1 MSEISNELQYKLLD
15 VPTGEERGRLKRF
28 GGSEHD
34 AFNYTLLKQAE
45 DTVPWRS
52 ELREQ
57 DRLQEASFG
66 AMIGMQPRDEFEGML
81 ITQLLAAHHAAMER
95 YRIARDPRQ
104 PVEIQ
109 ELELNQAQKLTRTCV
124 MLVDSIK
131 RHRGKGKQQI
141 RVEHVHVNQGG
152 QAIVGVVNR
161 QEARPSKDVGEAD
174 AARAIEYQP
183 EPPMR
188 GVHPQR
194 EPVPV
199 AAGDREEALPD
210 AWRRAG

>member
-1 MSEISNELQYKLLD
+1 MSQISNELQYKLLD
-15 VPTGEERGRLKRF
+15 VPTGEERGQLKRF

-34 AFNYTLLKQAE
+34 DFNYTLMNQAR
-45 DTVPWRS
+45 DTLPWRS
-52 ELREQ
+52 EQHERI
-57 DRLQEASFG
+57 RLQDATNG
-66 AMIGMQPRDEFEGML
+66 AMIGMQPQDEFEGML
-81 ITQLLAAHHAAMER
+81 ITQLLAAHHASMER
-95 YRIARDPRQ
+95 YRIARDPGQ

-109 ELELNQAQKLTRTCV
+109 QLELNQSQKLTRLCA
-124 MLVDSIK
+124 MLVDTIK

-161 QEARPSKDVGEAD
+161 EEARPSKDVGEAD
-174 AARAIEYQP
+174 AAKVIEHQP
-183 EPPMR
+183 ETPMWSAN
-188 GVHPQR
+188 PQR
-194 EPVPV
+194 EPVSV

>member
-1 MSEISNELQYKLLD
+1 MSEISKELQYKLLD
-15 VPTGEERGRLKRF
+15 VPTGEERGQLKRF

-52 ELREQ
+52 ELRDQ

-81 ITQLLAAHHAAMER
+81 ITQLLAAHHAAIEC
-95 YRIARDPRQ
+95 YRIGR
-104 PVEIQ
+104 
-109 ELELNQAQKLTRTCV
+109 
-124 MLVDSIK
+124 

-161 QEARPSKDVGEAD
+161 EEARPSKDVGEAD
-174 AARAIEYQP
+174 AAKGHR
-183 EPPMR
+183 
-188 GVHPQR
+188 
-194 EPVPV
+194 VPTRNPDAGRTP
-199 AAGDREEALPD
+199 AAGT
-210 AWRRAG
+210 RAGCRR

>member
-1 MSEISNELQYKLLD
+1 MSEISKELQYKLLD
-15 VPTGEERGRLKRF
+15 VQTGEERGQLKRF

-52 ELREQ
+52 ELRDQ

-81 ITQLLAAHHAAMER
+81 ITQLLAAHHAAIEC
-95 YRIARDPRQ
+95 YRIGR
-104 PVEIQ
+104 
-109 ELELNQAQKLTRTCV
+109 
-124 MLVDSIK
+124 

-161 QEARPSKDVGEAD
+161 EEARPSKDVGEAD
-174 AARAIEYQP
+174 AAKVIEHQP
-183 EPPMR
+183 ETPMR
-188 GVHPQR
+188 GVDPQR
-194 EPVPV
+194 ETVSV
-199 AAGDREEALPD
+199 SARDRGEALPG
-210 AWRRAG
+210 ARPRG